1 MRRYGLFSGHHA
13 YGRSFAATSLA
24 LCLLG
29 LVIQV
34 HAQDPN
40 PSLASLPTAPS
51 PSQELVSSPNQT
63 DHSLTFGRRARILG
77 HDLFNPETIIGPA
90 FGAGIGQWEDEP
102 PGWRQGAEGY
112 GKRFGSG
119 LARHA
124 IGETIQFGFAA
135 VDGEDPRY
143 FLSEDRSFW
152 GRAKHAIASTF
163 VSQTGSGRR
172 IPAFSR
178 FAGTYGSAF
187 ISNEWYP
194 ANRATASYAA
204 RRGSTALAASIGFHL
219 LREFSPF
226 FRHTPE

>member
-1 MRRYGLFSGHHA
+1 MRRYGWFSGHRA
-13 YGRSFAATSLA
+13 YGRSFAATSVA

-29 LVIQV
+29 LAVQT
-34 HAQDPN
+34 HAQDPG

-51 PSQELVSSPNQT
+51 SSQEFVSSSNPV
-63 DHSLTFGRRARILG
+63 DRSLTFGQRARVYR
-77 HDLFNPETIIGPA
+77 HNLFNPETIIGPA
-90 FGAGIGQWEDEP
+90 FGAAIGQWEDEP

-135 VDGEDPRY
+135 ADGEDPRY

-152 GRAKHAIASTF
+152 GRTKHAVASTF
-163 VSQTGSGRR
+163 VSQTGSGRH

-187 ISNEWYP
+187 IANEWYP
-194 ANRATASYAA
+194 SNRATAGYAA